1 MKKIT
6 VIIFTGLIFFLGLPY
21 SFSQCKPRPI
31 VKEYK
36 AQLKPYDYDGY
47 ATSDIEINEKVNKV
61 EVEFTAFAGQ
71 KYRIVFCPTGFEE
84 KIKLNIYDKSSRNKK
99 RNKVYDNEKNINNS
113 FWIFE
118 PAKNG
123 TFYIEYETPPSAK
136 GVATKQGCIIML
148 IGYQ

>member
-6 VIIFTGLIFFLGLPY
+6 FVIFIGIFLFFGLPNY
-21 SFSQCKPRPI
+21 SFSQCKARPI

-36 AQLKPYDYDGY
+36 EKIKPYDYDGY
-47 ATSDIEINEKVNKV
+47 ATSDIEIDDKAKNV

-84 KIKLNIYDKSSRNKK
+84 KVKLNVYDKNKRNKK
-99 RNKVYDNEKNINNS
+99 RQKVYDNEKSINDS

-118 PAKNG
+118 PQKNG
-123 TFYIEYETPPSAK
+123 TFYIEYEVPPSSD
-136 GVATKQGCIIML
+136 GVAKKGCIIML